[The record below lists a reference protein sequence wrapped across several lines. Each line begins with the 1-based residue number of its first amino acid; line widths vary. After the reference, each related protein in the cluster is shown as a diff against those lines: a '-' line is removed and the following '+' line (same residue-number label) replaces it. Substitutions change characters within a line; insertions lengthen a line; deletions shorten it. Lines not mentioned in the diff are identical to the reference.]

1 MIFSPGR
8 SGWIPVVT
16 FAPAMAVAA
25 GQPAAPVAG
34 QASAG
39 LLQVLLGLA
48 VVLALIA
55 GCAWLIR
62 RFSPGALA
70 SQGGLRVVGG
80 VFVGPKERVVL
91 VEFRDNWLL
100 LGVTAGQVNLLHAS
114 TRPED
119 GASDPVAGFKS
130 PAFSAWLQQ
139 TLRNGRSS
147 DSLPDR

>member
-1 MIFSPGR
+1 MIFIPGR

-70 SQGGLRVVGG
+70 SQGGLRVVGADHPLCG
-80 VFVGPKERVVL
+80 IKGGENALAFLTEHYSPRPMVIRGYGAGT
-91 VEFRDNWLL
+91 D
-100 LGVTAGQVNLLHAS
+100 VTAAGVL
-114 TRPED
+114 
-119 GASDPVAGFKS
+119 SDI
-130 PAFSAWLQQ
+130 L
-139 TLRNGRSS
+139 TLANWGGS
-147 DSLPDR
+147 